1 MADLDKEFVE
11 YVVKA
16 LVTKP
21 EAVVVNRSVDD
32 MGVLLELTVDPAD
45 MGKVIGKAGATA
57 KSIRTLL
64 RVLGAKNDA
73 RVNLK
78 IVEPEGVNV
87 PAEAA
92 TEPAAEDGAPLEAVP
107 ASEPMA
113 EAPLEV
119 APTEA
124 PAEPAPEMPVA
135 EAPVAE
141 VPAEDRTDAH
151 QQTRDELA
159 ELADL
164 DI

>member
-16 LVTKP
+16 LVTNP
-21 EAVVVNRSVDD
+21 EGVEVKRSVDD

-45 MGKVIGKAGATA
+45 MGRVIGKAGATA

-64 RVLGAKNDA
+64 RVLGAKNDS

-78 IVEPEGVNV
+78 IVEPEGV
-87 PAEAA
+87 
-92 TEPAAEDGAPLEAVP
+92 AVP
-107 ASEPMA
+107 PEANADTAEPM
-113 EAPLEV
+113 
-119 APTEA
+119 TQ
-124 PAEPAPEMPVA
+124 
-135 EAPVAE
+135 EAPVAAAPE
-141 VPAEDRTDAH
+141 ANPSSDLRE
-151 QQTRDELA
+151 QTRAEME

>member
-1 MADLDKEFVE
+1 MAELDQEFVE

-16 LVTKP
+16 LVSEP
-21 EAVVVNRSVDD
+21 EAVEVTRKVDE
-32 MGVLLELTVDPAD
+32 MGVLLELKVDPAD

-78 IVEPEGVNV
+78 IVEPEGSTHGQAN
-87 PAEAA
+87 
-92 TEPAAEDGAPLEAVP
+92 PAASDTSDDTA
-107 ASEPMA
+107 
-113 EAPLEV
+113 
-119 APTEA
+119 A
-124 PAEPAPEMPVA
+124 PAENPADTI
-135 EAPVAE
+135 EAPGAEPSVA
-141 VPAEDRTDAH
+141 A
-151 QQTRDELA
+151 QTKKELE